1 MNYLDLFKSGHQI
14 KIKKKNRGKFTKS
27 AKAAGEGVQEHA
39 HKVMNDPNATPLQ
52 KKRANFAIQAKKWAK
67 KHQLG
72 GVADY
77 STYPEEEWVGQLN
90 LGENTKALLYPAA
103 HVVGGIRS
111 GIESLL
117 PKNITDAVGL
127 IPFVGDFTT
136 AAEVGASGLEDI
148 RNGDYS
154 GIAKSVVS
162 PFLVPMLVA
171 DPTGIPNKYIK
182 KWVRR
187 YYSDKLPL
195 VRTGKKGRPSRQ
207 AFETEEAA
215 RRAEEEYLR
224 AQSEAAKINRSI
236 EYQQTIGETGAQK
249 ALRYRSDGL
258 QERKYA
264 SKTPTNKGRNI
275 EVFSG
280 NPSGPYFDN
289 YIWDSYKGFVYN
301 PKQTYSQNFNN
312 LEQTVAKTHKYF
324 KKDLENYLNWY
335 IQKHRIQ
342 PRWERMGGTINY
354 KNFFYGN
361 N

>member
-1 MNYLDLFKSGHQI
+1 MNYLDLFKSGGIH
-14 KIKKKNRGKFTKS
+14 IKKKNRGKFTKS
-27 AKAAGEGVQEHA
+27 AKAAGESVQKHA

-77 STYPEEEWVGQLN
+77 LTYPEEEWVGQLN
-90 LGENTKALLYPAA
+90 LGANTKALLYPAA
-103 HVVGGIRS
+103 HVVGGIRN
-111 GIESLL
+111 GIESFL

-127 IPFVGDFTT
+127 IPFVGDITT
-136 AAEVGASGLEDI
+136 AAEVGASGLQDI
-148 RNGDYS
+148 NNGDYS
-154 GIAKSVVS
+154 GIAKAVVS

-171 DPTGIPNKYIK
+171 DPTGVPNKYIRK
-182 KWVRR
+182 LVPRW
-187 YYSDKLPL
+187 YSDKLPL
-195 VRTGKKGRPSRQ
+195 VHTGKKGRPSRQ
-207 AFETEEAA
+207 AFETKEEAL
-215 RRAEEEYLR
+215 RAEKEYLD
-224 AQSEAAKINRSI
+224 AAKTNRSI
-236 EYQQTIGETGAQK
+236 AYQQEIGETGARK
-249 ALRYRSDGL
+249 ALIERSARS
-258 QERKYA
+258 QERKYG
-264 SKTPTNKGRNI
+264 SKTPTNKGRKI

-289 YIWDSYKGFVYN
+289 YIWDSYKGFIYN
-301 PKQTYSQNFNN
+301 PKQTYNQNLNN

-342 PRWERMGGTINY
+342 PRWERAGGTINY